1 MAEQRPWTT
10 KTTTDHDTVREWV
23 EARDAVPARATPG
36 DEDDRD
42 VLRIDS
48 PERDSESDA
57 NLEAV
62 SWDEFFERFESAGL
76 AFRYR
81 DEEPTG
87 ERSHFHRFVR
97 REETGVA
104 DAPEA
109 DVSVVAVAATAT
121 PSDRQTDPE
130 DPDRPEMESA
140 SEMNVESPSEGAD
153 AEAERRPALTAGL
166 VVDEIHEDA
175 GGYDHWNK
183 NDEYLVLRND
193 GEEPLDL
200 AGWTVENDDGKTYEF
215 REEFGL
221 DPGRTVTLHS
231 GSGEDTD
238 TDRYWGSER
247 AVWKNTG
254 DVLTVRDADGRQVIR
269 VSY

>member
-23 EARDAVPARATPG
+23 EARDAVPAHATTTG
-36 DEDDRD
+36 DEGDLDI
-42 VLRIDS
+42 VGIDFT
-48 PERDSESDA
+48 ELESDA
-57 NLEAV
+57 NLEDV
-62 SWDEFFERFESAGL
+62 SWDDFFEKFESAGL

-81 DEEPTG
+81 DEEQHG
-87 ERSHFHRFVR
+87 ERSYFHRFVR

-104 DAPEA
+104 DVPEA
-109 DVSVVAVAATAT
+109 DVSVVAVGATAT

-130 DPDRPEMESA
+130 HPDRPEMESA
-140 SEMNVESPSEGAD
+140 SEMNLESSSEGTD
-153 AEAERRPALTAGL
+153 AETERRPALTVGL
-166 VVDEIHEDA
+166 VVDEIREDA
-175 GGYDHWNK
+175 RGYDHWNE
-183 NDEYLVLRND
+183 NDEYVVFRND
-193 GEEPLDL
+193 GEQSLDL
-200 AGWTVENDDGKTYEF
+200 AGWTVENSDGKTYEF
-215 REEFGL
+215 REEFVL
-221 DPGRTVTLHS
+221 DPERAVTLHS